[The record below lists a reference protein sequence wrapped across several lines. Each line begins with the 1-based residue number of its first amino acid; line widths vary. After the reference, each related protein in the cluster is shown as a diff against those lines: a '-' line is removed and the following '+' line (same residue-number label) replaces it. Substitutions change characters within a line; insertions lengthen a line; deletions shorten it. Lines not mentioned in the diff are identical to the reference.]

1 MEPATVTTLTERGQ
15 ASIPAALRKA
25 LNLRAG
31 QQLLWQQ
38 VSDHEFRVEVLTE
51 TDVPGPEAMLGY
63 ARRFLP
69 EETRNT
75 DAVLQ
80 ELREGDAD

>member
-1 MEPATVTTLTERGQ
+1 MEPTAVTTLTERGQ

-25 LNLRAG
+25 LNLKAG

-38 VSDHEFRVEVLTE
+38 VSDHEFRVEVLLE
-51 TDVPGPEAMLGY
+51 TDVPGPQAMLGY

-69 EETRNT
+69 DETRSA